1 MLKIEI
7 REIPCL
13 SLWEMEIYRDIHMN
27 KESTD
32 YNSAIKNIS
41 ISLRGLLNKT
51 ILGRMI
57 RKDSLMK

>member
-13 SLWEMEIYRDIHMN
+13 SLWEMEIYRDIRMN

-51 ILGRMI
+51 AI
-57 RKDSLMK
+57 